1 MRKSLVL
8 LIVACTILVMGIT
21 GCSENSKEF
30 KNEYGVFLS
39 LDNKNLDVFNDYRVI
54 VIDAT
59 YFEKEDIL
67 KLKAQ
72 GHVVY
77 TYLNIG
83 SIETFR
89 EYYDDF
95 KNITIG
101 DYENWDEEKWID
113 VSNKEWQNFIIE
125 DLALKY
131 KEKGVDGF
139 FVDNV
144 DVYYN
149 FQTEDIYEGI
159 ENILKELKMTD
170 KAVIINGGDVFLKEY
185 IKANN
190 RLNNL
195 ITGVN
200 QESVITS
207 IDFGSNSFGVQDKE
221 TKLYYESYLEELKV
235 LGMDIYLLEYTKD
248 LQVSKRIENY
258 CNSNEYIYYI
268 SDSMELD

>member
-8 LIVACTILVMGIT
+8 LIIACTILVMGIT
-21 GCSENSKEF
+21 GCSENSEEF

-39 LDNKNLDVFNDYRVI
+39 LDNKNLDVFKDYRVI
-54 VIDAT
+54 VIDAA
-59 YFEKEDIL
+59 YFEKEDII
-67 KLKAQ
+67 KLKKQ

-95 KNITIG
+95 KDITIG

-113 VSNKEWQNFIIE
+113 VSDEKWQKFLIK
-125 DLALKY
+125 DLASNYQK
-131 KEKGVDGF
+131 KGVDGF
-139 FVDNV
+139 FVDNI

-149 FQTEDIYEGI
+149 FPTKDIYTGI
-159 ENILKELKMTD
+159 EKILKELKMTN
-170 KAVIINGGDVFLKEY
+170 KLVIINGGDVFLKEY
-185 IKANN
+185 IQSNN
-190 RLNNL
+190 SLNNL

-207 IDFGSNSFGVQDKE
+207 IDFESNSFGIQDKE
-221 TKLYYESYLEELKV
+221 TKLYYESYLEELKI
-235 LGMDIYLLEYTKD
+235 LGIEVYLLEYTSD
-248 LQVSKRIENY
+248 LKVSERIEDY
-258 CNSNEYIYYI
+258 CNANGYIFYI
-268 SDSMELD
+268 SDSIELD

>member
-235 LGMDIYLLEYTKD
+235 LGMDIYLLEYTSD

>member
-1 MRKSLVL
+1 MRKKLFL
-8 LIVACTILVMGIT
+8 LIISCIILVIGIT
-21 GCSENSKEF
+21 SWNENSKEF

-39 LDNKNLDVFNDYRVI
+39 LDNKNLDVFKDYRVI
-54 VIDAT
+54 VIDAA
-59 YFEKEDIL
+59 YFEKEDII
-67 KLKAQ
+67 KLKKQ

-95 KNITIG
+95 KDITIG

-113 VSNKEWQNFIIE
+113 VSNEKWQKFLIE

-149 FQTEDIYEGI
+149 FPTEDIYTGVE
-159 ENILKELKMTD
+159 EILKELKMTN
-170 KAVIINGGDVFLKEY
+170 KLVIINGGDVFLKEY
-185 IKANN
+185 IQSNN
-190 RLNNL
+190 SLNNL

-207 IDFGSNSFGVQDKE
+207 IDFESNSFGIQDKE
-221 TKLYYESYLEELKV
+221 TELYYESYLKKLKA
-235 LGMDIYLLEYTKD
+235 LGMEVYLLEYTSDLKVSERIKD
-248 LQVSKRIENY
+248 Y
-258 CNSNEYIYYI
+258 CNSNGYIFYI
-268 SDSMELD
+268 SDSIELD

>member
-1 MRKSLVL
+1 MRKNLFL
-8 LIVACTILVMGIT
+8 LIISCIILVIGIT
-21 GCSENSKEF
+21 SWNENSKEF

-39 LDNKNLDVFNDYRVI
+39 LDNKNLDVFKDYRVI
-54 VIDAT
+54 VIDAA
-59 YFEKEDIL
+59 YFEKEDII
-67 KLKAQ
+67 KLKKQ

-95 KNITIG
+95 KDITIG

-113 VSNKEWQNFIIE
+113 VSNEKWQKFLIE

-149 FQTEDIYEGI
+149 FPTEDIYTGVE
-159 ENILKELKMTD
+159 EILKELKMTN
-170 KAVIINGGDVFLKEY
+170 KLVIINGGDVFLKEY
-185 IKANN
+185 IQSNN
-190 RLNNL
+190 SLNNL

-207 IDFGSNSFGVQDKE
+207 IDFESNSFGIQDKE
-221 TKLYYESYLEELKV
+221 TELYYESYLKKLKA
-235 LGMDIYLLEYTKD
+235 LGMEVYLLEYTSDLKVSERIKD
-248 LQVSKRIENY
+248 Y
-258 CNSNEYIYYI
+258 CNSNGYIFYI
-268 SDSMELD
+268 SDSIELD

>member
-67 KLKAQ
+67 KLKEK
-72 GHVVY
+72 GHEVY

-95 KNITIG
+95 KDITIG
-101 DYENWDEEKWID
+101 DYENWNEEKWID

-131 KEKGVDGF
+131 KEKGIDGF

-149 FQTEDIYEGI
+149 FPTEDIYEGI

-170 KAVIINGGDVFLKEY
+170 KVVIINGGDVFLKEY

-258 CNSNEYIYYI
+258 CNSNGYIYYI
-268 SDSMELD
+268 SDSIELD